1 MRHVAA
7 SSGRAGGGILLP
19 VRRSA
24 ISLAAVGAMAL
35 ALGLAGCQNYHASA
49 PALPA
54 VASSSSPTT
63 AGAASS
69 STGRPT
75 LCDSRKP
82 ASRDPF
88 PFNRDAARRDGMLH
102 FYLGDEYSGGTK
114 HFNDLDSTGL
124 AALIKARFIDPYDRQ
139 NAAPTA
145 WEIFQFLCSHPQ
157 VRTMGYVVSVDRP
170 DYRTS
175 LETVYAEHID
185 AALRSDAE
193 KFCVDA
199 EALVTDDHLE
209 CFWD

>member
-1 MRHVAA
+1 LA
-7 SSGRAGGGILLP
+7 

-24 ISLAAVGAMAL
+24 ISLAAFGAMAL
-35 ALGLAGCQNYHASA
+35 ALGLAGCQNYRASV

-54 VASSSSPTT
+54 VALSSSPTT
-63 AGAASS
+63 AGAAWSS
-69 STGRPT
+69 MGRPT

-82 ASRDPF
+82 ESRDPF

-102 FYLGDEYSGGTK
+102 FYLGDEYSGGTRY
-114 HFNDLDSTGL
+114 FNGLDSTGL
-124 AALIKARFIDPYDRQ
+124 AALIKARFIDPDGRQ

-145 WEIFQFLCSHPQ
+145 WGEIFQFLCSHPQ

-175 LETVYAEHID
+175 LETVYSEHID

-199 EALVTDDHLE
+199 EAVVTDDHLE